1 MARGIL
7 TVLVH
12 QYLTRHTWRSIAVI
26 GATVALSILTLGFW
40 PWAWNVESKSYGY
53 LIRRAQ
59 GDWSAAAEPAG
70 LKFTLRSAEF
80 AGRKDR
86 PNRPGNLSTYYRVEG
101 LSEGQG
107 LISYPSEHSWHWA
120 DGTSEKG
127 YAMGRSVL
135 NSMALRQA
143 TAFVEGKDAVAPW
156 DREHMSMLS
165 TLPSSTM
172 EKVRAQPPA
181 YRLQARLRL
190 MQFEATTP
198 VPLQAGAWQTE
209 GRVGERIAAVEKIGE
224 QVHVTFI
231 RHAPSLFV
239 DVVAGGQMA
248 PAGRFSRYFLVNR
261 DTDWVDGGSTAYN
274 RETRIGTVS
283 IRWQTLAFRGT
294 SKGGG
299 PRPTLEAINAL
310 NEAELV
316 RVSYREQARFMHE
329 LEIDAA
335 GIARANP

>member
-1 MARGIL
+1 
-7 TVLVH
+7 
-12 QYLTRHTWRSIAVI
+12 
-26 GATVALSILTLGFW
+26 
-40 PWAWNVESKSYGY
+40 
-53 LIRRAQ
+53 
-59 GDWSAAAEPAG
+59 
-70 LKFTLRSAEF
+70 
-80 AGRKDR
+80 
-86 PNRPGNLSTYYRVEG
+86 
-101 LSEGQG
+101 
-107 LISYPSEHSWHWA
+107 
-120 DGTSEKG
+120 
-127 YAMGRSVL
+127 
-135 NSMALRQA
+135 
-143 TAFVEGKDAVAPW
+143 
-156 DREHMSMLS
+156 
-165 TLPSSTM
+165 
-172 EKVRAQPPA
+172 
-181 YRLQARLRL
+181 